1 MREPE
6 TGASSWAASLP
17 FYYGWV
23 VVSAVFLR
31 SFTTAGALWTT
42 GILSVPMHDDLGWS
56 RTIIFGGLALR
67 TLGAAASGVFFGRLL
82 DRSGAA
88 RVLAIGSSVV
98 AALCLGSIAFVQEEW
113 QFLLIFGVIGGVFGA
128 GPAQLLM
135 GALVPKWFVRKRG
148 RAMATSTMGTGL
160 AAFLLPPVVALVSEG
175 YGWREAWFVLGVLA
189 VVLSVLPSL
198 LIRTQPEDIGLL
210 PDGDSEPPAAA
221 ASSTEPV
228 RTAASQEY
236 SFSRAEAFKTRT
248 LWLLMLVS
256 VFGVVSPTAFPT
268 NLVPAL
274 VEKGFSESTA
284 ALSFSAYGLTSFTG
298 RFFWGWLAD
307 KLHIRKTLLIIA
319 TYCLLTIPLLL
330 LLPGDLSLIAGA
342 VAGLGIGG
350 WVGLNQVLWP
360 SYFGRA
366 NIGAISGMVRPVVTL
381 SGATGPLY
389 VAAIA
394 EALDSYTLSILI
406 MALSWGL
413 CGLVL
418 YFVRPAR
425 RPDAAEQPNL
435 TASAGS

>member
-1 MREPE
+1 MREPAA
-6 TGASSWAASLP
+6 GKSSWAASLP

-23 VVSAVFLR
+23 IVGAVFLR
-31 SFTTAGALWTT
+31 TFTTAGAMWTT

-56 RTIIFGGLALR
+56 RTIIFTGLALR
-67 TLGAAASGVFFGRLL
+67 TLGAAVSGVFFGRLM

-88 RVLAIGSSVV
+88 KPLAVFSSIV

-113 QFLLIFGVIGGVFGA
+113 QFLLIFGVIGGVLGA

-135 GALVPKWFVRKRG
+135 GSLVPKWFIRKRG
-148 RAMATSTMGTGL
+148 RAMATSTMGSGL
-160 AAFLLPPVVALVSEG
+160 AAFLLVPLVALVNESL
-175 YGWREAWFVLGVLA
+175 GWREAWFFMGVLA
-189 VVLSVLPSL
+189 VVISVLPAL

-210 PDGDSEPPAAA
+210 PDGDSAAL
-221 ASSTEPV
+221 STEGSSAPV
-228 RTAASQEY
+228 RTQSSQEY
-236 SFSRAEAFKTRT
+236 SFTRSEAFKTRT
-248 LWLLMLVS
+248 LWMLVLVA
-256 VFGVVSPTAFPT
+256 VFGMVSPTAFPT

-284 ALSFSAYGLTSFTG
+284 AIAFSAYGFTSFTG

-307 KLHIRKTLLIIA
+307 KMHVRKTLLIIA
-319 TYCLLTIPLLL
+319 TYSGLTIPLLL
-330 LLPGDLSLIAGA
+330 LLPGDASLVAGA

-360 SYFGRA
+360 AYFGRA
-366 NIGAISGMVRPVVTL
+366 NIGAINGSVRPMITL
-381 SGATGPLY
+381 SSATGPLY

-413 CGLVL
+413 CALVL
-418 YFVRPAR
+418 YFVRPAH
-425 RPDAAEQPNL
+425 RPEAASQP
-435 TASAGS
+435 AEAARAGS